1 MCTEGPDNE
10 QYIVQGYTED
20 QAGQDIQAEDVI
32 HAKNLVWYTWD
43 ERRAWQEKTTTGI
56 SAYGNCTDCYWGGPV
71 GMLCMHCEG
80 KGRQKPKYVCTREGS
95 FAKFLGIKFQ
105 QASKNDY

>member
-20 QAGQDIQAEDVI
+20 QAGQAIQAEDVI
-32 HAKNLVWYTWD
+32 HAKNLVWYMG
-43 ERRAWQEKTTTGI
+43 REKGLAREDHHRDIT
-56 SAYGNCTDCYWGGPV
+56 YGNCTDCYWGRPV

-105 QASKNDY
+105 QAGKNDY